1 MTEDEYLAP
10 LTSDFD
16 GDSLTL
22 AQEISSTYNTNP
34 SLADTDGDG
43 TNDNLDS
50 DSNSS
55 TGNSLSGYS
64 GTPIIARLNV
74 RGHIGTGDDE
84 RFMAFKLTG
93 SADVMVRAVGDAL
106 SAYSLTNL
114 LVDPEMRL

>member
-43 TNDNLDS
+43 TNDNLGS
-50 DSNSS
+50 DSTSS
-55 TGNSLSGYS
+55 QNAKIVSV
-64 GTPIIARLNV
+64 NV
-74 RGHIGTGDDE
+74 RGTIG
-84 RFMAFKLTG
+84 
-93 SADVMVRAVGDAL
+93 VGNDKRI
-106 SAYSLTNL
+106 
-114 LVDPEMRL
+114 MGFR